1 MFEHGRTDVTVDDGV
16 VAVTEPRLRS
26 PAIVTGDG
34 DATPALL
41 VPSPNGPAA
50 RFAAAVGPDRPVRVF
65 VAALLAGYALLVAIT
80 VLAGLALTRLILPA
94 GVGAWDDR
102 VARRLEDGRTPFLE
116 DLSWVGSTLA
126 GGHVIPVVVGSLL
139 VLFALQRRWVLAAFA
154 LFGVAVESATY
165 RATTL
170 VVERERP
177 PVERLEQLPVD
188 ASFPSGHTAASV
200 ALFGGLLVLLASRVR
215 RPWFTVVG
223 GRGRASIAVFVAWS
237 RMVRGMHHVTDVVI
251 ALGMGAL
258 AVVVVVFACRAAVA
272 SRRGEGP
279 RSVTKLA
286 VVAHAGKTMGGGL
299 DELRSLLDDAGV
311 EPTYWSE
318 VPKSRFVPERVERA
332 LEEGAELVLAWGG
345 DGTVQRAID
354 VLAGTDA
361 TLAILPA
368 GTANLFASNLGVPTD
383 LEEAV
388 EVALDGDVRTL
399 DVGRVNGER
408 FAVMAGVGLDAT
420 MIADADG
427 ELKDR
432 FGRLAYVWTAS
443 KGLRAEPFR
452 ARIEVN
458 GELWYDDEATCVLLG
473 NVGSLFGGVDAFDSA
488 APDDGLLELGVAHAQ
503 GLGQWA
509 RTIARTA
516 VGTTAK
522 SPFVQMTKARKVK
535 VELDRKVLYELD
547 GGDRK
552 SVRKLKAKVEPGALS
567 VKVPREA
574 S

>member
-1 MFEHGRTDVTVDDGV
+1 
-16 VAVTEPRLRS
+16 
-26 PAIVTGDG
+26 
-34 DATPALL
+34 
-41 VPSPNGPAA
+41 
-50 RFAAAVGPDRPVRVF
+50 
-65 VAALLAGYALLVAIT
+65 
-80 VLAGLALTRLILPA
+80 
-94 GVGAWDDR
+94 
-102 VARRLEDGRTPFLE
+102 
-116 DLSWVGSTLA
+116 
-126 GGHVIPVVVGSLL
+126 
-139 VLFALQRRWVLAAFA
+139 
-154 LFGVAVESATY
+154 
-165 RATTL
+165 
-170 VVERERP
+170 
-177 PVERLEQLPVD
+177 
-188 ASFPSGHTAASV
+188 
-200 ALFGGLLVLLASRVR
+200 
-215 RPWFTVVG
+215 
-223 GRGRASIAVFVAWS
+223 
-237 RMVRGMHHVTDVVI
+237 
-251 ALGMGAL
+251 
-258 AVVVVVFACRAAVA
+258 
-272 SRRGEGP
+272 
-279 RSVTKLA
+279 VTKLA

-299 DELRSLLDDAGV
+299 DELRSLLDDAGLT
-311 EPTYWSE
+311 PTYWSE

-332 LEEGAELVLAWGG
+332 LEEGAELLLAWGG

-361 TLAILPA
+361 TLGILPA

-383 LEEAV
+383 LVEAV

-399 DVGRVNGER
+399 DVGRINGER

-522 SPFVQMTKARKVK
+522 SPFVQLTKARKVK

-552 SVRKLKAKVEPGALS
+552 SVRKLKAKIEPGALS

-574 S
+574 A